1 MSEVETAVI
10 IEKEIE
16 NLDSFKKFNRFIF
29 FK

>member
-1 MSEVETAVI
+1 MSDEETVVI

-16 NLDSFKKFNRFIF
+16 NLDSFKKFNCFIL